1 MSSVLQD
8 LYESEIN
15 FEIATDWDA
24 GFRVRLGHA
33 FNEKYDAEIWAHTA
47 EEAIERLRQAA
58 IERYPNSKFAKDYR
72 KKQALAGVLTD

>member
-1 MSSVLQD
+1 MSIPQE

-33 FNEKYDAEIWAHTA
+33 YNERYDAEVWARTYD
-47 EEAIERLRQAA
+47 EAMERLRQAA
-58 IERYPNSKFAKDYR
+58 IERYPNSRFAKDYR
-72 KKQALAGVLTD
+72 KKVQTAGVLTD

>member
-1 MSSVLQD
+1 MFDVLQD

-33 FNEKYDAEIWAHTA
+33 YNEKYDAEIWARTIV
-47 EEAIERLRQAA
+47 EAVERLQVAA
-58 IERYPNSKFAKDYR
+58 IDHYPNSRFAKVY
-72 KKQALAGVLTD
+72 KKKMASAGLLTG